1 MAGER
6 MTISRDAVPRVSW
19 EVRRRRYGDGR
30 WLVRHNDVYEI
41 DPVTDA
47 VWLACAEGLT
57 VEATIHRVAKAFEL
71 SLADAIAQTVEALS
85 GLLRLGFVE
94 IDAIDGAA

>member
-1 MAGER
+1 MADER
-6 MTISRDAVPRVSW
+6 ATISRDAVPRVSW

-47 VWLACAEGLT
+47 VWLGCAEGLT
-57 VEATIHRVAKAFEL
+57 VEAIIHRVAEAREVP
-71 SLADAIAQTVEALS
+71 LADAIAQTVDALS
-85 GLLRLGFVE
+85 GLLRLGFVDLDV
-94 IDAIDGAA
+94 IDAGA

>member
-1 MAGER
+1 MPAER
-6 MTISRDAVPRVSW
+6 TTISRDAVPRVSW

-47 VWLACAEGLT
+47 VWLGCAEALT
-57 VEATIHRVAKAFEL
+57 VEAIIHRVAEAFDVP
-71 SLADAIAQTVEALS
+71 LADAITQTVEALS
-85 GLLRLGFVE
+85 GLVRLGFVE
-94 IDAIDGAA
+94 LDVIDDGA

>member
-1 MAGER
+1 MSGER
-6 MTISRDAVPRVSW
+6 TTISRDAVPRVSW

-57 VEATIHRVAKAFEL
+57 VETTIHRVAEAFEL
-71 SLADAIAQTVEALS
+71 PLADAIAQTVGAIS
-85 GLLRLGFVE
+85 GLVQLGFVE
-94 IDAIDGAA
+94 LDGMDGAA